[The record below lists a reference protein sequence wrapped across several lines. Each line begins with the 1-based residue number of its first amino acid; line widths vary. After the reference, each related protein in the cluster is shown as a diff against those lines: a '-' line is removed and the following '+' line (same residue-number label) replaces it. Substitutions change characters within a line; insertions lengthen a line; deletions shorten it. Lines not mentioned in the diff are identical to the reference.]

1 MNLRDFLSEN
11 LLLADGAMGTQ
22 IQAADLSPAAWEGAA
37 GCNEILNRTA
47 PEAIRA
53 IHLAY
58 LLDGDADAVETNT
71 FGAAAPTLAEYGLA
85 GEARALARA
94 GAETAASAAREAEAR
109 TGRKRFVLGSVGPGA
124 RLPSLGQIGYDTLF
138 AAYCDQMTGLAEG
151 GADAFWIETCQ
162 DLLQIKSALA
172 AAREVRRAFPEIAV
186 GVSVTV
192 EANGALLC
200 GASPEAAAAVLGP
213 FRPDV
218 LAVNCATGPAAMAPR
233 LEALRRA
240 WGGRLGC
247 MPNAGLPVL
256 EGGRTR
262 YPLDPPA
269 FARETAAL
277 VRRLGLS
284 VVGGCCGTTP
294 RHIRALREELSR
306 GGLPEPAAR
315 VAEAPPPAVASLFAP
330 SALHQSPRPFFIGER
345 ANATGSKKFREALLA
360 DDFDRA
366 EEMLLAQE
374 NGVSHALDLSVAYA
388 GRNEASDMAVLVPR
402 AARDCRLPL
411 VIDATDPAV
420 METALKLYGG
430 RAILNSASFEHGEER
445 AGKVFS
451 LAAKYGAAVIALA
464 IDEEGMARET
474 AKKAAIA
481 ERTVA
486 FAAKYG
492 LAPQDILFDALTFT
506 IVSGD
511 AGLRTAAAATL
522 EAIRRIKRAHPDL
535 LTVLGL
541 SNVSFGASPPAR
553 KVLNAVFLARA
564 VDAGLDACI
573 INTANLLALPAVPE
587 EMRRAAEKLVDC
599 AEDDERPLAEFLSLF
614 TDETAKELLS
624 GEGGGGGDE
633 TAAEALEKALVRG
646 RPAAAEE
653 AATRLLAEGMK
664 AEDILNGVL
673 IPGMARVGQLFNDGT
688 LQLPFVLKSAETM
701 KKAVGVLKPHFSAAA
716 GGEKPKTFVIATVAG
731 DIHDIGK
738 NLVDI
743 ILSNNG
749 FRVVNLGVKVPVEK
763 MMEAVEKEGAAGLG
777 MSGLLV
783 RSVQTMKANLEA
795 MAAAGMTV
803 PVFLG
808 GAALSRD
815 YVEKECAPVYG
826 GKVFYCKD
834 AFDTLRQLRSL

>member
-1 MNLRDFLSEN
+1 M
-11 LLLADGAMGTQ
+11 A
-22 IQAADLSPAAWEGAA
+22 
-37 GCNEILNRTA
+37 
-47 PEAIRA
+47 
-53 IHLAY
+53 
-58 LLDGDADAVETNT
+58 
-71 FGAAAPTLAEYGLA
+71 
-85 GEARALARA
+85 
-94 GAETAASAAREAEAR
+94 
-109 TGRKRFVLGSVGPGA
+109 
-124 RLPSLGQIGYDTLF
+124 
-138 AAYCDQMTGLAEG
+138 GLAEG
-151 GADAFWIETCQ
+151 GADALWIETCQ
-162 DLLQIKSALA
+162 DLLQIKAALA
-172 AAREVRRAFPEIAV
+172 AAGEVRRAFPGLLV

-192 EANGALLC
+192 EATGTLLC
-200 GASPEAAAAVLGP
+200 GASPEAVAAVLAP

-218 LAVNCATGPAAMAPR
+218 LAVNCATGPAAMGPR

-240 WGGRLGC
+240 WGGRIGC
-247 MPNAGLPVL
+247 MPNAGLPIL
-256 EGGRTR
+256 RNGKTH
-262 YPLDPPA
+262 YPLEPA
-269 FARETAAL
+269 GFARETAAL

-284 VVGGCCGTTP
+284 VAGGCCGTTP
-294 RHIRALREELSR
+294 RHICALREELAR
-306 GGLPEPAAR
+306 DGLPPPAAR
-315 VAEAPPPAVASLFAP
+315 LGKTPAPAVSSLFSP
-330 SALHQSPRPFFIGER
+330 VALEQVPRPFFIGER

-388 GRNEASDMAVLVPR
+388 GRDEARDMETLVPR

-411 VIDATDPAV
+411 VIDATDVAV

-430 RAILNSASFEHGEER
+430 RAILNSTSFEHGEER
-445 AGKVFS
+445 AGKIFS
-451 LAAKYGAAVIALA
+451 LAAEHGAAVIALA
-464 IDEEGMARET
+464 IDEEGMARDV

-481 ERTVA
+481 ERTIA

-492 LAPQDILFDALTFT
+492 LSPRDILFDALTFT

-564 VDAGLDACI
+564 VEAGLDACI

-587 EMRRAAEKLVDC
+587 EMRRAAEALVDC
-599 AEDDERPLAEFLSLF
+599 AEDDEGPLTAFLSLF
-614 TDETAKELLS
+614 TGDAAKELLA
-624 GEGGGGGDE
+624 GDGGAGSDLP
-633 TAAEALEKALVRG
+633 AAEALEKALVGG
-646 RPAAAEE
+646 RAAAAEE
-653 AATRLLAEGMK
+653 AVGRLLAEGMK
-664 AEDILNGVL
+664 AEDILNDVL
-673 IPGMARVGQLFNDGT
+673 VQGMARVGQLFNDGT

-701 KKAVGVLKPHFSAAA
+701 KKAVDVLKPHFSAAA
-716 GGEKPKTFVIATVAG
+716 GGGETQKTFVIATVAG

-749 FRVVNLGVKVPVEK
+749 YRVVNLGVKVGVEA
-763 MMEAVEKEGAAGLG
+763 MMEAVERENAAGLG

-795 MAAAGMTV
+795 MEAAGMRV

-815 YVEKECAPVYG
+815 YVERECAPVYG

-834 AFDTLRQLRSL
+834 AFDTLRQLRAL

>member
-1 MNLRDFLSEN
+1 MNLRDFLETN
-11 LLLADGAMGTQ
+11 VLLADGAMGTQ
-22 IQAADLSPAAWEGAA
+22 IQAADLPPSAWGKAA
-37 GCNEILNRTA
+37 GCNELLNRTA
-47 PEAIRA
+47 PEAIRV

-58 LLDGDADAVETNT
+58 LEEGDADAVETNT
-71 FGAAAPTLAEYGLA
+71 FGASAPTLAEYGLA
-85 GEARALARA
+85 SAARELARA
-94 GAETAASAAREAEAR
+94 GAEIAASAAREVEAR

-124 RLPSLGQIGYDTLF
+124 RLPSLGQIDYGTLF
-138 AAYCDQMTGLAEG
+138 AACRDQMTGLAEG

-162 DLLQIKSALA
+162 DLLQIKAALA
-172 AAREVRRAFPEIAV
+172 AAREVRRAFPEVAV

-240 WGGRLGC
+240 WGGLLGC

-277 VRRLGLS
+277 VRRLGLA
-284 VVGGCCGTTP
+284 VAGGCCGTTP
-294 RHIRALREELSR
+294 AHIRALREELAR
-306 GGLPEPAAR
+306 GALPPPAAR
-315 VAEAPPPAVASLFAP
+315 VAEAPPPAVSSLFAP

-388 GRNEASDMAVLVPR
+388 GRDEARDMAVLVPR

-420 METALKLYGG
+420 METALERYGG

-451 LAAKYGAAVIALA
+451 LAAKHGAAVIALA
-464 IDEEGMARET
+464 IDEEGMARDA
-474 AKKAAIA
+474 AKKAAVA

-486 FAAKYG
+486 FAARCG
-492 LAPQDILFDALTFT
+492 LKPEDILFDALTFT

-511 AGLRTAAAATL
+511 EGLRTAAAATL

-587 EMRRAAEKLVDC
+587 AMRRAAGNLIDC
-599 AEDDERPLAEFLSLF
+599 APDDGKPLTDFLSLF
-614 TDETAKELLS
+614 TDETAKELLA
-624 GEGGGGGDE
+624 EGGGGADVPP
-633 TAAEALEKALVRG
+633 AEALEMALVRG

-653 AATRLLAEGMK
+653 AAARLLAEGMA
-664 AEDILNGVL
+664 AEEILNGVL
-673 IPGMARVGQLFNDGT
+673 VPGMARVGKLFNEGT

-701 KKAVGVLKPHFSAAA
+701 KKAVDVLKPHFSAAA
-716 GGEKPKTFVIATVAG
+716 GGGKPKTFVIATVAG

-763 MMEAVEKEGAAGLG
+763 MMEAVKRENAAGLG

-783 RSVQTMKANLEA
+783 RSVQTMKANLET
-795 MAAAGMTV
+795 MAAAGMDV

-834 AFDTLRQLRSL
+834 AFDTLRQLRGL